1 MLNRKPAHGFFT
13 PNSFIAMKNLL
24 LYVGTAVAVLWAAS
38 CQRPREFSA
47 EGELAFSPRDSVKF
61 DTIFSG
67 LPSPTERLYIY
78 NRSGKGLRIKRVYV
92 EGGESSPFKL
102 TLDAV
107 AGQSHPGY
115 ELAKGDSLYAFFTF
129 QKEVVRDEDVTDRLV
144 VELDNA
150 VYRIVLYARTLD
162 ARFFRFDTVP
172 CNSVLPNDKPVVV
185 DGPLYV
191 PEGCTL
197 TIPAGT
203 RLFFTA
209 RRDNK
214 FNFVSRLQVDGTLWV
229 EGAKGAEVLMTN
241 FRINERY
248 QELAGQWYGVIF
260 SPTSQGNRLKHTVI
274 KNGTIGV
281 RVDSI
286 STTARAKVTLEQTDV
301 RNMAAYCVYAVGYS
315 PDTGRAPGV
324 AAVNCVFSRAGESV
338 AALALGG
345 WYEFLNCTFY
355 NDNEVSVQHGLTV
368 VASNAWEYNND
379 AGETIRENFPLR
391 LALLNSIVWGVK
403 DWSFAYSVADFDT
416 PRPTTLLLAHNI
428 FKAKRESSP
437 ELFDALE
444 SAGNLMNRDPQF
456 ENVFKRDFRIRSGS
470 PARDAA
476 EPLVAPFYDFNLEP
490 RPFGPL
496 PDIGAY
502 EFRTSE

>member
-1 MLNRKPAHGFFT
+1 MKSLFFC
-13 PNSFIAMKNLL
+13 
-24 LYVGTAVAVLWAAS
+24 VGAVAVVLWVAS
-38 CQRPREFSA
+38 CRRPRDFGT
-47 EGELAFSPRDSVKF
+47 EGELVFSPRDSVKF

-67 LPSPTERLYIY
+67 LPSPTQRLYIY

-92 EGGESSPFKL
+92 EGGESSPFRL

-107 AGQSHPGY
+107 AGQTHADY
-115 ELAKGDSLYAFFTF
+115 ELAKDDSLYAFFTF

-144 VELDNA
+144 VELDNV
-150 VYRIVLYARTLD
+150 VYRIALFARTLD
-162 ARFFRFDTVP
+162 ARFFRFDTVD
-172 CNSVLPNDKPVVV
+172 CNAVLPNDKPIVI

-209 RRDNK
+209 RRDAR
-214 FNFVSRLQVDGTLWV
+214 FNFISRLQVEGTLLV

-248 QELAGQWYGVIF
+248 QELAGQWYGLIF
-260 SPTSQGNRLKHTVI
+260 SPTSQGNRVKHALI

-286 STTARAKVTLEQTDV
+286 STAVRAKVTLEQTDI
-301 RNMAAYCVYAVGYS
+301 RNMASHCLYAVGYS

-338 AALALGG
+338 AAMALGG

-368 VASNAWEYNND
+368 SAGNAWEYKNE

-391 LALLNSIVWGVK
+391 LVLLNSIVWGVK
-403 DWSFAYSVADFDT
+403 DWSFAYSLADFGN
-416 PRPTTLLLAHNI
+416 PQPTSILLFRNI

-456 ENVFKRDFRIRSGS
+456 ENVFKRDFRIRSTS

-476 EPLVAPFYDFNLEP
+476 EALFAPFYDFNLEP
-490 RPFGPL
+490 RPFGPQ

-502 EFRTSE
+502 EYRDLE